1 MKILPAAAAIGSKVN
16 RKSGLINGEQMSV
29 S

>member
-16 RKSGLINGEQMSV
+16 RKSGLINGEQMLAL
-29 S
+29 